1 MKMFILYLI
10 LDIIMIYTM
19 VLCIEKISK
28 KTVTKK
34 LKFIICSVV
43 LASLIVINNMYCFNE
58 LKIINSLLLTT
69 IYIKYIF
76 SLTLKDAITY
86 TLIYFVL
93 EIIVELFLSL
103 TLPLISI
110 ENVSELNR
118 IYIIK
123 ILFSL
128 IECIIILLLFNN
140 RKIAQIIT
148 KTKTIIKEKF
158 VNTKIIGIIAIILNI
173 LSIFLSK
180 KLNDANLILYSFSS
194 ILFIIVFGLEIIN
207 YKYNIFLL
215 KQSNENLNSSIN
227 AYSEIVDSYKEF
239 KHNLKNDLIAL
250 KTNLPEIQQES
261 INNIINKYNK
271 NYEWIS
277 NLSNVPKGLQGLIYI
292 KEKEAKKHNIKLYCE
307 IKSNIK
313 IKNEDYFIISDIV
326 GILLDNAIEA
336 SILCKGNSIVVNI
349 TENKNTILIEVI
361 NQFTNI
367 LDLNKITEKNYS
379 TKKKKSGI
387 GLNYINKIKKPYI
400 KVEYNII
407 NDLFYAKVKY
417 KKNRDK

>member
-76 SLTLKDAITY
+76 SLTLKDAISY

-118 IYIIK
+118 TYIIK

-207 YKYNIFLL
+207 DKYNIFLL

-261 INNIINKYNK
+261 INNIINKYK
-271 NYEWIS
+271 NIS
-277 NLSNVPKGLQGLIYI
+277 
-292 KEKEAKKHNIKLYCE
+292 
-307 IKSNIK
+307 
-313 IKNEDYFIISDIV
+313 
-326 GILLDNAIEA
+326 
-336 SILCKGNSIVVNI
+336 
-349 TENKNTILIEVI
+349 
-361 NQFTNI
+361 
-367 LDLNKITEKNYS
+367 
-379 TKKKKSGI
+379 
-387 GLNYINKIKKPYI
+387 
-400 KVEYNII
+400 
-407 NDLFYAKVKY
+407 
-417 KKNRDK
+417 